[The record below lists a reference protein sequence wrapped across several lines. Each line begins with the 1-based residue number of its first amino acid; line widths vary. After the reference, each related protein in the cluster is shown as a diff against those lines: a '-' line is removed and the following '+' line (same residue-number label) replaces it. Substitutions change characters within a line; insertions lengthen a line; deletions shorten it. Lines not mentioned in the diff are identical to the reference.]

1 MAKPPGM
8 RAFVGALALAPTVLL
23 VSIPTAAHA
32 AAPAAP
38 TAPMRAP
45 VTAPVAPASG
55 GISIQTTKTLSIV
68 TQTQSTGYYCAPAAG
83 RVLLSR
89 FLSKSKLPSQKYIAG
104 KMSTKTSG
112 TTRSNNIKGLNNTGI
127 RNKHEFINTHPSNAG
142 NLWTFVIN
150 STKKG
155 WVMAGGVQYGHR
167 PYGRTTSDKTGHI
180 IVAYGYSTTGGKY
193 IYWWDPIDNS
203 RHKASLSKSWSSISR
218 GGKFLIG

>member
-8 RAFVGALALAPTVLL
+8 RAFVGALALTPAVLL
-23 VSIPTAAHA
+23 VSSPTAAHA

-38 TAPMRAP
+38 VRAP

-55 GISIQTTKTLSIV
+55 GISIQATKTLSIV
-68 TQTQSTGYYCAPAAG
+68 TQTQPNNYYCGPASG
-83 RVLLSR
+83 RVMLSR
-89 FLSKSKLPSQKYIAG
+89 FFSKSKLPSQKYLAG
-104 KMSTKTSG
+104 KMSTKKSG
-112 TTRSNNIKGLNNTGI
+112 TSNSNLIKGLNNTGI
-127 RNKHEFINTHPSNAG
+127 RNKHEFINTQPANSG
-142 NLWTFVIN
+142 KLWTYVTN
-150 STKKG
+150 ATNKG
-155 WVMAGGVQYGHR
+155 WTMTGRVEFGHR
-167 PYGRTTSDKTGHI
+167 PYGPTNSDKAGHY